1 MFTLCF
7 ESFIDKYQNFDEIS
21 SMIFHLPFSKMR
33 DKALQSLDD
42 KYIDFKTK
50 HLSEITSKILC
61 KNIGNTYTGSLY
73 LSLLSLLY
81 YGNINEHEKIA
92 LFSYG
97 SGAVG
102 ELFTVN
108 LSADYKEKIRK
119 LEIDKRLNS
128 RKEVSI
134 EDYELKYFD
143 NMLKLKDNSRVK
155 LSKIIDSIRFYE
167 IDK

>member
-1 MFTLCF
+1 M
-7 ESFIDKYQNFDEIS
+7 
-21 SMIFHLPFSKMR
+21 
-33 DKALQSLDD
+33 
-42 KYIDFKTK
+42 
-50 HLSEITSKILC
+50 
-61 KNIGNTYTGSLY
+61 
-73 LSLLSLLY
+73 Y
-81 YGNINEHEKIA
+81 YGDIIEHEKVS

-134 EDYELKYFD
+134 EYYESKYFD

-155 LSKIIDSIRFYE
+155 LSKIIDSKRYYE

>member
-1 MFTLCF
+1 M
-7 ESFIDKYQNFDEIS
+7 N
-21 SMIFHLPFSKMR
+21 
-33 DKALQSLDD
+33 
-42 KYIDFKTK
+42 TK
-50 HLSEITSKILC
+50 
-61 KNIGNTYTGSLY
+61 
-73 LSLLSLLY
+73 
-81 YGNINEHEKIA
+81 KIA